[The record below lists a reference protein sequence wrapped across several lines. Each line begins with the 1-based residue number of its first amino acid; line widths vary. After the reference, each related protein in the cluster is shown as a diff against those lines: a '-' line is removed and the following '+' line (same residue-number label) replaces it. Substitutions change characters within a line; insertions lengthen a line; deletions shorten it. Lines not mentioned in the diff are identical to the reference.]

1 MLRRLALA
9 AVVAVSA
16 VLLMSSAAVA
26 HALIRSSDPAD
37 GALLQQ
43 APGRVLITFTE
54 EPDPSLSVIHV
65 LDQSGRAVEAGKA
78 ERVPGRPLELTVPL
92 KQLPNGVYT
101 VSWRVVSR
109 VDGHVTAGAFS
120 FGVGVSPAGARPPAG
135 SASAGSPSPS
145 VLAVA
150 GRWAFYWGLA
160 LLMGSAVV
168 GTVILR
174 GLPPGGRVLIG
185 IALAERSAVGVSLG
199 QLLDSGAG
207 RELIGRGVA
216 LLVVGAAVGTALVLP
231 RWTSLPGVAA
241 ATAGAMFVHALAGHA
256 GGEQATVS
264 RWFDVGVQWVH
275 LVAVGIW
282 IGGLAWLLLAIR
294 TREGPDRGAVIR
306 RFSWLAGV
314 ALLVVAVTGTIRAVN
329 ELGGTHALRGL
340 LHTSFGVALLVK
352 VGLFAALV
360 ALGARNR
367 YVNVPRAG
375 SEPRRLGSLRRTV
388 AAEILIA
395 AGVLGAT
402 AVLSELPPA
411 SVVAAAARPT
421 RAQEVVVT
429 GSDFATSVRIRLSVS
444 PGTVGPNVFSAR
456 VTDYDTGRPV
466 PAKGVSLT
474 FTLRGRPDFGSS
486 TLDLS
491 RGRGA
496 VWSAQGTA
504 ISLDGT
510 WDISALVQ
518 EPAAAV
524 QVPMRFVPRLPPETI
539 QVSRAPGQPTVFPVA
554 LAGGDSV
561 QAYVDPGGVGNNTVH
576 FTFFEPSGNEQPIA
590 SATATATSPSGATE
604 DLPLTRFDAGHFVA
618 NTSLVPG
625 SWRFRVRATTSD
637 GTTFDAYFTQRIGS

>member
-1 MLRRLALA
+1 
-9 AVVAVSA
+9 
-16 VLLMSSAAVA
+16 MSSAAGA

-37 GALLQQ
+37 GALLQR
-43 APGRVLITFTE
+43 APRQVLITFTE

-65 LDQSGRAVEAGKA
+65 LDQGGRPVESGKA
-78 ERVPGRPLELTVPL
+78 ERVPGRPLELRVPL
-92 KQLPNGVYT
+92 KQVPNGVYT

-109 VDGHVTAGAFS
+109 VDGHVTAGAYS
-120 FGVGVSPAGARPPAG
+120 FGVGVSPAGATPPTG

-150 GRWAFYWGLA
+150 GRLAFYWGLG
-160 LLMGSAVV
+160 LLMGGAVV
-168 GTVILR
+168 GTVILQ
-174 GLPPGGRVLIG
+174 GVPPGGRVLLAAAWLLSVAGLIG
-185 IALAERSAVGVSLG
+185 MALAERSAVGVSLG

-474 FTLRGRPDFGSS
+474 FTLRGRPDLGSS
-486 TLDLS
+486 TLQLS

-524 QVPMRFVPRLPPETI
+524 QVPMRFVPLLPPEKI
-539 QVSRAPGQPTVFPVA
+539 QVSRAPGQPTVFTVA